1 MEQLTEKALRLK
13 QLLKVLSATDTE
25 NETAL
30 QEMPGA
36 LTIAAELSEQM
47 YCAIVDGEREDK

>member
-1 MEQLTEKALRLK
+1 MKYLEEQALRLK
-13 QLLKVLSATDTE
+13 QLLKVLSATDPE

-36 LTIAAELSEQM
+36 LMIAAELAERL
-47 YCAIVDGEREDK
+47 YCAIVDGESEKK

>member
-36 LTIAAELSEQM
+36 LTIAAEIADQIC
-47 YCAIVDGEREDK
+47 CAIVDGEREGK

>member
-1 MEQLTEKALRLK
+1 MKHLEEQALHLK

-36 LTIAAELSEQM
+36 LTIAAELAERL
-47 YCAIVDGEREDK
+47 YCSIVDGEREKK